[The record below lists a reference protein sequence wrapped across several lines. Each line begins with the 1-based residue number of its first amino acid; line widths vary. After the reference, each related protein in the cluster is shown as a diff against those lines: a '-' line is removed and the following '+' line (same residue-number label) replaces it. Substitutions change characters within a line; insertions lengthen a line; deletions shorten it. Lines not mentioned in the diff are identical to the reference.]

1 MKKLALLAM
10 TVVMSTSALALEIG
24 VVNSQELFYKYS
36 KTKSIDEQL
45 QKEGATL
52 DNTLKQ
58 KQVELKKLE
67 IELNSKGD
75 KATEKDKKMYTDKV
89 KMLEKFVKDS
99 KNKMA
104 KERNEKVAEVENTM
118 NKAISKIAKTNKLDY
133 ILEAGAVKFGG
144 KNVTEAVL
152 AEMEKTK

>member
-36 KTKSIDEQL
+36 KTKLIDEQL

-118 NKAISKIAKTNKLDY
+118 NKAISKIAKNNKLDY

>member
-36 KTKSIDEQL
+36 KTKLIDQNL

-58 KQVELKKLE
+58 KQVELKKLQ

-75 KATEKDKKMYTDKV
+75 KATEKDKKIFNDKV

-104 KERNEKVAEVENTM
+104 KERNEKVAEVENVM
-118 NKAISKIAKTNKLDY
+118 NKAISKVAKNKKLDY

-144 KNVTEAVL
+144 KDVTKEVL
-152 AEMEKTK
+152 AEMEKNK

>member
-36 KTKSIDEQL
+36 KTKLIDEQL

-104 KERNEKVAEVENTM
+104 KERNEKVAEVEHTM
-118 NKAISKIAKTNKLDY
+118 NKAISKIAKNNKLDY